1 MRTGEKTDQKKP
13 GDEKMQNTMIP
24 LTVANTLDQTT
35 KQRIEA
41 KANQTLKQAVQAQNL
56 APQGAFDVYDQLGK
70 VISQNNVANHRDAT
84 VYVGVAK
91 VAGGAIGGGLDLD
104 DDDDGWDLDDPAPL
118 VKPREVTFIL
128 QNGER
133 HTAQPNPNELL
144 IQTYERVMGRPRD
157 GSTMEIYDNDGGVVS
172 SRNAHDMVGRSFR
185 VGLRQFPGG
194 ALGAKRGKGGR
205 SRPFSRQSAQPYPA
219 KVPKEIIEQTTAF
232 TQPRGRLEMGG
243 LLIGHVDHEGH
254 NVVVCGFFPRQDEAS
269 SGYCEFSGSFNAI
282 ASAACD
288 YANERAGGPHTPPL
302 RIIGWIHTHPDIGI
316 FLSGI
321 DVNTFGIL
329 RRASFEQRSVAVV
342 VDPLREVHGVY
353 VSEKKATNRDADQA
367 GATVVLSEDLEA
379 RYHKFLNRMRSLQ
392 NKMGKEELPFILPG
406 VLYHQRKA
414 MGDVDDVMEAKLQAL
429 DKLHR
434 QSVKDGA
441 ALRNHERRL
450 SAAESNHAATSASL
464 EQMNAKLASEVHSL
478 RTSLGI
484 KTKKIQTLEERME
497 LVRKKFLAQDKKLV
511 ELEKRFRSL
520 LPRLQPVP
528 EGTTVHS
535 EPHQEHE
542 ASPKAPPQEPPNG
555 PEKAQPS
562 KTQTESKP
570 APESQ
575 GVRPKETQSENR

>member
-1 MRTGEKTDQKKP
+1 
-13 GDEKMQNTMIP
+13 MQNNMIP

-41 KANQTLKQAVQAQNL
+41 KPNQTLKQAVQAQQL
-56 APQGAFDVYDQLGK
+56 APEGAFDVYDQLGK
-70 VISQNNVANHRDAT
+70 VISNTSVANHRDAT

-91 VAGGAIGGGLDLD
+91 VAGGALRGGFDLD

-133 HTAQPNPNELL
+133 HAAQPNPNELL
-144 IQTYERVMGRPRD
+144 VQTYERVVGRPRD
-157 GSTMEIYDNDGGVVS
+157 GSPMEIYDNDGAVVS
-172 SRNAHDMVGRSFR
+172 SRSAADMVGRSFR

-194 ALGAKRGKGGR
+194 AFRGKRAKAGASRGFGR
-205 SRPFSRQSAQPYPA
+205 QTVQPHPA
-219 KVPKEIIEQTTAF
+219 KVPKEIIDQTTAF

-243 LLIGHVDHEGH
+243 LLIGHVDHEGN

-288 YANERAGGPHTPPL
+288 FANERAGGPHTPPL

-342 VDPLREVHGVY
+342 VDPLREEHGVY
-353 VSEKKATNRDADQA
+353 ISERKATNRDAGRADSK
-367 GATVVLSEDLEA
+367 VVLSEDLEA

-392 NKMGKEELPFILPG
+392 NKMGKDEIPFILPG
-406 VLYHQRKA
+406 VLYQQRRA

-429 DKLHR
+429 DKLCR
-434 QSVKDGA
+434 QSVKDA
-441 ALRNHERRL
+441 ETIRNLELRMKQSEASHL
-450 SAAESNHAATSASL
+450 ATKASL
-464 EQMNAKLASEVHSL
+464 ERLNAKLTSEVHSL

-484 KTKKIQTLEERME
+484 KNGQLNKLEKRSELLREKMLGQDQKLTGLEER
-497 LVRKKFLAQDKKLV
+497 LRA
-511 ELEKRFRSL
+511 L
-520 LPRLQPVP
+520 LPRLEPAPPVP
-528 EGTTVHS
+528 ADETNPKGVEDVVAPGTENAT
-535 EPHQEHE
+535 
-542 ASPKAPPQEPPNG
+542 NG
-555 PEKAQPS
+555 AQ
-562 KTQTESKP
+562 TQDE
-570 APESQ
+570 
-575 GVRPKETQSENR
+575 

>member
-1 MRTGEKTDQKKP
+1 
-13 GDEKMQNTMIP
+13 MQNNMIP

-41 KANQTLKQAVQAQNL
+41 KPNQTLKQAVQAQKL
-56 APQGAFDVYDQLGK
+56 APEGAFDVYDQLGK
-70 VISQNNVANHRDAT
+70 VISNTSVANHRDAT

-91 VAGGAIGGGLDLD
+91 VAGGALRGGFDLD

-133 HTAQPNPNELL
+133 HAAQPNPNELL
-144 IQTYERVMGRPRD
+144 IQTYERVVGRPRD
-157 GSTMEIYDNDGGVVS
+157 GSPMEIYDNDGAVVS
-172 SRNAHDMVGRSFR
+172 SRSASDMVGRSFR

-194 ALGAKRGKGGR
+194 AFRAKRGKGGA
-205 SRPFSRQSAQPYPA
+205 SRGFGRQTVQPSPA
-219 KVPKEIIEQTTAF
+219 KVPKEIIDQTTAF

-243 LLIGHVDHEGH
+243 LLIGHVDHEGN

-288 YANERAGGPHTPPL
+288 HANERAGGPHTPPL

-342 VDPLREVHGVY
+342 VDPLREQHGVY
-353 VSEKKATNRDADQA
+353 ISEKKATNRDAGQA
-367 GATVVLSEDLEA
+367 DAKVVLSEDMEA
-379 RYHKFLNRMRSLQ
+379 RYHKFLNRMRALQ
-392 NKMGKEELPFILPG
+392 NKMGKEEIPFILPG
-406 VLYHQRKA
+406 VLYQQRRA

-434 QSVKDGA
+434 QSAKDA
-441 ALRNHERRL
+441 ETIRNLEQRIKAMEV
-450 SAAESNHAATSASL
+450 SQISTKSSL
-464 EQMNAKLASEVHSL
+464 EKLNTKLEKEVRSLQTKLGLQAKKV
-478 RTSLGI
+478 R
-484 KTKKIQTLEERME
+484 TLEERNE
-497 LVRKKFLAQDKKLV
+497 IIRDKFLAQDKKLAG
-511 ELEKRFRSL
+511 LEEKVRAL
-520 LPRLQPVP
+520 LPRLIPAETESQSSEPMKAEENEMNSEQVP
-528 EGTTVHS
+528 ES
-535 EPHQEHE
+535 PHEE
-542 ASPKAPPQEPPNG
+542 KAPPQ
-555 PEKAQPS
+555 PS
-562 KTQTESKP
+562 PDRESDAGI
-570 APESQ
+570 APK
-575 GVRPKETQSENR
+575 GD

>member
-1 MRTGEKTDQKKP
+1 
-13 GDEKMQNTMIP
+13 MQNTMIP

-41 KANQTLKQAVQAQNL
+41 KPNQTLKQAVQAQNL

-70 VISQNNVANHRDAT
+70 VISNANVANHRDAT

-91 VAGGAIGGGLDLD
+91 VAGGALRGGLDLD
-104 DDDDGWDLDDPAPL
+104 DDDDGWDLDGPAPL

-144 IQTYERVMGRPRD
+144 IQTYERVLGRPRD

-194 ALGAKRGKGGR
+194 AFGAKRGKGS
-205 SRPFSRQSAQPYPA
+205 SRPISPPSAQPYPA

-243 LLIGHVDHEGH
+243 LLIGHVDHEGN

-288 YANERAGGPHTPPL
+288 FANERAGGPHTPPL

-342 VDPLREVHGVY
+342 VDPLREEHGVY
-353 VSEKKATNRDADQA
+353 VSEKKANNRDAEQA
-367 GATVVLSEDLEA
+367 KATVVLSEDLEA

-406 VLYHQRKA
+406 VLYQQRKA

-429 DKLHR
+429 DKLYR
-434 QSVKDGA
+434 QSVKD
-441 ALRNHERRL
+441 
-450 SAAESNHAATSASL
+450 AESMREMRQRLQVAESSLQHVERVQRQQAEKMAT
-464 EQMNAKLASEVHSL
+464 EIHSL
-478 RTSLGI
+478 RTKLGLAESKI
-484 KTKKIQTLEERME
+484 RSFQSRDTMFKTAIERQNAAIRDITDLVAKFTQLREE
-497 LVRKKFLAQDKKLV
+497 
-511 ELEKRFRSL
+511 
-520 LPRLQPVP
+520 P
-528 EGTTVHS
+528 EAVALGGTTAEIPNDDVGRV
-535 EPHQEHE
+535 EPEIVGNGDKD
-542 ASPKAPPQEPPNG
+542 PCKKPQ
-555 PEKAQPS
+555 S
-562 KTQTESKP
+562 
-570 APESQ
+570 
-575 GVRPKETQSENR
+575 

>member
-1 MRTGEKTDQKKP
+1 
-13 GDEKMQNTMIP
+13 MQNNMIP

-41 KANQTLKQAVQAQNL
+41 KPNQTLKQAVQAEKL

-70 VISQNNVANHRDAT
+70 VISNTSVANHRDAT

-91 VAGGAIGGGLDLD
+91 VAGGALRGGFDLD

-133 HTAQPNPNELL
+133 HAAQPNPNELL
-144 IQTYERVMGRPRD
+144 VQTYERVVGRPRD
-157 GSTMEIYDNDGGVVS
+157 GSPMEIYDNDGAVVS
-172 SRNAHDMVGRSFR
+172 SRSAADMVGRSFR

-194 ALGAKRGKGGR
+194 AFRGKRAKAGVSRGFGR
-205 SRPFSRQSAQPYPA
+205 QTVQPHPA
-219 KVPKEIIEQTTAF
+219 KVPKEIIDQTTAF

-243 LLIGHVDHEGH
+243 LLIGHVDHEGN

-288 YANERAGGPHTPPL
+288 FANERAGGPHTPPL

-342 VDPLREVHGVY
+342 VDPLREEHGVY
-353 VSEKKATNRDADQA
+353 ISERKATNRDAGQA
-367 GATVVLSEDLEA
+367 NAKVVLSEDLEA

-392 NKMGKEELPFILPG
+392 NKVGKEEIPFILPG
-406 VLYHQRKA
+406 VLYQQRRA
-414 MGDVDDVMEAKLQAL
+414 MGDMDDVMEAKLQAL
-429 DKLHR
+429 DKLYR
-434 QSVKDGA
+434 QSVKDA
-441 ALRNHERRL
+441 ETIRNLELRMKQSEASHL
-450 SAAESNHAATSASL
+450 ATKASL
-464 EQMNAKLASEVHSL
+464 ERLNAKLTSEVHSL

-484 KTKKIQTLEERME
+484 KNGQLNKLEKRSELLREKMLGQDQKLTGLEER
-497 LVRKKFLAQDKKLV
+497 LRA
-511 ELEKRFRSL
+511 L
-520 LPRLQPVP
+520 LPRLEPVLTLP
-528 EGTTVHS
+528 ADETNPKGMEDVVAPGT
-535 EPHQEHE
+535 E
-542 ASPKAPPQEPPNG
+542 NG
-555 PEKAQPS
+555 TNCAQ
-562 KTQTESKP
+562 TQDE
-570 APESQ
+570 
-575 GVRPKETQSENR
+575 

>member
-1 MRTGEKTDQKKP
+1 
-13 GDEKMQNTMIP
+13 MQNNMIP

-41 KANQTLKQAVQAQNL
+41 KPNQTLKQAVQAQKL
-56 APQGAFDVYDQLGK
+56 APEGAFDVYDQLGK
-70 VISQNNVANHRDAT
+70 VISNTSVANHRDAT

-91 VAGGAIGGGLDLD
+91 VAGGALRGGFDLD

-133 HTAQPNPNELL
+133 HAAQPNPNELL
-144 IQTYERVMGRPRD
+144 IQTYERVVGRPRD
-157 GSTMEIYDNDGGVVS
+157 GSPMEIYDNDGAVVS
-172 SRNAHDMVGRSFR
+172 SRSASDMVGRSFR

-194 ALGAKRGKGGR
+194 AFRAKRGKGGA
-205 SRPFSRQSAQPYPA
+205 SRGFGRQTVQPSPA
-219 KVPKEIIEQTTAF
+219 KVPKEIIDQTTAF

-243 LLIGHVDHEGH
+243 LLIGHVDHEGN

-288 YANERAGGPHTPPL
+288 HANERAGGPHTPPL

-342 VDPLREVHGVY
+342 VDPLQEQHGVY
-353 VSEKKATNRDADQA
+353 ISEKKATNRDAGQA
-367 GATVVLSEDLEA
+367 DAKVVLSEDMEA
-379 RYHKFLNRMRSLQ
+379 RYHKFLNRMRALQ
-392 NKMGKEELPFILPG
+392 NKMGKEEIPFILPG
-406 VLYHQRKA
+406 VLYQQRRA

-434 QSVKDGA
+434 QSAKDA
-441 ALRNHERRL
+441 ETIRNLEQRIKTMEV
-450 SAAESNHAATSASL
+450 SQISTKSSL
-464 EQMNAKLASEVHSL
+464 EKLNTKLEKEVRSLQTKLGLQAKKV
-478 RTSLGI
+478 R
-484 KTKKIQTLEERME
+484 TLEERNE
-497 LVRKKFLAQDKKLV
+497 IIRDKFLAQDKKLAG
-511 ELEKRFRSL
+511 LEEKVRAL
-520 LPRLQPVP
+520 LPRLIPAETESQSSEPMKAEENEMNSEQVP
-528 EGTTVHS
+528 ES
-535 EPHQEHE
+535 PHEE
-542 ASPKAPPQEPPNG
+542 KAPPQ
-555 PEKAQPS
+555 PS
-562 KTQTESKP
+562 PDRESDAGI
-570 APESQ
+570 APK
-575 GVRPKETQSENR
+575 GD

>member
-1 MRTGEKTDQKKP
+1 
-13 GDEKMQNTMIP
+13 MQNTMIP

-41 KANQTLKQAVQAQNL
+41 KPNQTLKQAVQAQNL

-70 VISQNNVANHRDAT
+70 VISGNNVANHRDAT

-91 VAGGAIGGGLDLD
+91 VAGGALRGGFDLD

-133 HTAQPNPNELL
+133 HAAQPNPNELL
-144 IQTYERVMGRPRD
+144 IQTYERVVGRPRD
-157 GSTMEIYDNDGGVVS
+157 GSPMEIYDNGGAVVS
-172 SRNAHDMVGRSFR
+172 SRSAPDMVGRSFR

-194 ALGAKRGKGGR
+194 GSRSKIGKRGAFFSSGR
-205 SRPFSRQSAQPYPA
+205 QTVQPFPA
-219 KVPKEIIEQTTAF
+219 KVPKEIIDQTTAF

-243 LLIGHVDHEGH
+243 LLIGHVDHEGN

-288 YANERAGGPHTPPL
+288 FANERAGGPHTPSL

-321 DVNTFGIL
+321 DINTFGIL

-342 VDPLREVHGVY
+342 VDPLREQHGVY
-353 VSEKKATNRDADQA
+353 ISEKKATNHDAGLA
-367 GATVVLSEDLEA
+367 EAKVELSEDLEA
-379 RYHKFLNRMRSLQ
+379 RYHKFLNRMRALQ

-406 VLYHQRKA
+406 VLYQQRRA

-434 QSVKDGA
+434 QSVKDA
-441 ALRNHERRL
+441 ETIRNLEQRIKAMEVSQI
-450 SAAESNHAATSASL
+450 SAKSSL
-464 EQMNAKLASEVHSL
+464 EKLNTKLEKEVRSLQTKLGLEAKKV
-478 RTSLGI
+478 R
-484 KTKKIQTLEERME
+484 TLEQRNEIFRD
-497 LVRKKFLAQDKKLV
+497 KFLAQDKKLA
-511 ELEKRFRSL
+511 EFEEKVRAL
-520 LPRLQPVP
+520 LPRLVP
-528 EGTTVHS
+528 IFVKPSDESATSNSSNRNLGEKS
-535 EPHQEHE
+535 S
-542 ASPKAPPQEPPNG
+542 SPEISNDVDPPSREVSPPQPTSSNESDDVQTID
-555 PEKAQPS
+555 EKIE
-562 KTQTESKP
+562 K
-570 APESQ
+570 
-575 GVRPKETQSENR
+575 

>member
-1 MRTGEKTDQKKP
+1 
-13 GDEKMQNTMIP
+13 MQNKMIP

-41 KANQTLKQAVQAQNL
+41 KPNQTLKQAVQAQNL

-70 VISQNNVANHRDAT
+70 VISGNNVANHRDAT

-91 VAGGAIGGGLDLD
+91 VAGGALRGGFDLD

-133 HTAQPNPNELL
+133 HAAQPNPNELL
-144 IQTYERVMGRPRD
+144 IQTYERVVGRPRD
-157 GSTMEIYDNDGGVVS
+157 GSPMEIYDNEGAVVS
-172 SRNAHDMVGRSFR
+172 SRSAPDMVGRSFR

-194 ALGAKRGKGGR
+194 ATRSKSGKGGA
-205 SRPFSRQSAQPYPA
+205 FLGASRQTVQPFPA
-219 KVPKEIIEQTTAF
+219 KVPKEIIDQTTAF

-243 LLIGHVDHEGH
+243 LLIGHVDHEGN

-288 YANERAGGPHTPPL
+288 FANERAGGPHTPPL

-342 VDPLREVHGVY
+342 VDPLREQHGVY
-353 VSEKKATNRDADQA
+353 ISEKKATNRDAGKA
-367 GATVVLSEDLEA
+367 GAKVVLSEDLEA

-392 NKMGKEELPFILPG
+392 TKMGKEEIPFILPG
-406 VLYHQRKA
+406 VLYQQRRA

-434 QSVKDGA
+434 QSVKDGVE
-441 ALRNHERRL
+441 LRNHERRL
-450 SAAESNHAATSASL
+450 SAAESNHAAANASL
-464 EQMNAKLASEVHSL
+464 EKANAKLVSEVHSL

-497 LVRKKFLAQDKKLV
+497 LVREKFLAQDKKLA
-511 ELEKRFRSL
+511 ELEKRFRAF

-528 EGTTVHS
+528 EGAPVHS
-535 EPHQEHE
+535 EPHQEQE
-542 ASPKAPPQEPPNG
+542 ASPKGLPQG
-555 PEKAQPS
+555 PSSDPKKAQPS
-562 KTQTESKP
+562 TSQTESK
-570 APESQ
+570 AAHESQ
-575 GVRPKETQSENR
+575 GARLAETESENR